1 MDHPNLDGL
10 QRRRRSGLYIFA
22 TVWLIQRGAPES
34 KTADRIGRGSE
45 GKSKVPLPAQ
55 IPRHGPRWWL
65 AHAVFSRSLELT
77 MAGLFLLFW
86 LAQSIAGRSAY
97 NADQLSEQSEF
108 LAIGLMAMLGV
119 YLRQRGSPES
129 KPVEPHHKVTADS
142 G

>member
-1 MDHPNLDGL
+1 MARAGGW
-10 QRRRRSGLYIFA
+10 R
-22 TVWLIQRGAPES
+22 T
-34 KTADRIGRGSE
+34 
-45 GKSKVPLPAQ
+45 
-55 IPRHGPRWWL
+55 
-65 AHAVFSRSLELT
+65 AVFSRSLELT
-77 MAGLFLLFW
+77 IAGLFLLFW

-129 KPVEPHHKVTADS
+129 APVGASHKVTADS